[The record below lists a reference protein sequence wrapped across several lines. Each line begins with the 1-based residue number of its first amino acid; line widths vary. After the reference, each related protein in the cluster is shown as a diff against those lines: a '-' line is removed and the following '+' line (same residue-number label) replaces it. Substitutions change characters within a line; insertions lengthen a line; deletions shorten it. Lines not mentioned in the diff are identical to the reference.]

1 VKRKLASISVDLD
14 EVGCYGAVHGVEIP
28 EGPALHA
35 VYDRCVPRL
44 VELFDEESIRATF
57 FAIGSDLDRAHNRD
71 RIASLHESGHEI
83 GNHSFHHHY
92 DLTRRSA
99 GDIREDI
106 ELGASAIREVCGSR
120 PVGFRAPGYTIS
132 DTMFDALEVSGAEYD
147 SSVFPCPSYYATK
160 VSMLGLMAL
169 RRQRSHSIIDTPMV
183 LRSSKQPYRVGRP
196 YWRKGAGLLEIPIGV
211 TPWGLPY
218 IGTSLVLWGDRGARA
233 LTRQMLGQDLIHV
246 ELHGFDVADVELDGL
261 QALAPHRPDL
271 KRPATEKVSVIRTV
285 IGMIQGAGYELVPL
299 KEVARRLSEKPSP

>member
-1 VKRKLASISVDLD
+1 MRRKLASISVDLD
-14 EVGCYGAVHGVEIP
+14 EVGCYGAIHGVEIP

-44 VELFDEESIRATF
+44 VDLFDAESIRATF
-57 FAIGSDLDRAHNRD
+57 FAIGSDLGRAHNRNT
-71 RIASLHESGHEI
+71 IASLHEAGHEI

-92 DLTRRSA
+92 DLSRRSA
-99 GDIREDI
+99 QDIREDI
-106 ELGASAIREVCGSR
+106 ELGASVIQEACGSR
-120 PVGFRAPGYTIS
+120 PVGFRAPGYTIN
-132 DTMFDALEVSGAEYD
+132 DMMFDVLEASGVEYD

-160 VSMLGLMAL
+160 VSVIGLMAL
-169 RRQRSHSIIDTPMV
+169 RRQKSQSIVDTPQV

-196 YWRKGAGLLEIPIGV
+196 YWRKGAGLLELPIGV

-218 IGTSLVLWGDRGARA
+218 IGTSLVIWGARGAKA

-246 ELHGFDVADVELDGL
+246 ELHGFDVADGALDGL

-271 KRPATEKVSVIRTV
+271 KRPAAEKVSVIRSV
-285 IGMIQGAGYELVPL
+285 IGMIRQAGYELVPL
-299 KEVARRLSEKPSP
+299 KEVAGRLSEKPTL

>member
-1 VKRKLASISVDLD
+1 MSRKLASISVDLD
-14 EVGCYGAVHGVEIP
+14 EVGCYGAVHSVEIP

-44 VELFDEESIRATF
+44 TELFEAESIRATF
-57 FAIGSDLDRAHNRD
+57 FAIGSDLDRARNRD
-71 RIASLHESGHEI
+71 TVASLHEAGHEI

-92 DLTRRSA
+92 DLSRRSA
-99 GDIREDI
+99 DDIREDI
-106 ELGASAIREVCGSR
+106 ERGATAIDEACGSR
-120 PVGFRAPGYTIS
+120 PVGFRAPGYTIN
-132 DTMFDALEVSGAEYD
+132 DKMFDVLEASEVEYD

-160 VSMLGLMAL
+160 VSVLCLMAIRG
-169 RRQRSHSIIDTPMV
+169 RRSQSIVDTPSV

-196 YWRKGAGLLEIPIGV
+196 YWRKGAGLLELPIGV

-218 IGTSLVLWGDRGARA
+218 IGTSLVLGGDRGARA

-246 ELHGFDVADVELDGL
+246 ELHGFDVADVALDGL

-285 IGMIQGAGYELVPL
+285 IGKIREAGYELVPL